1 MTWTK
6 RILVGT
12 DITQASRRIRW
23 AYICGY
29 LYAGGFIFN
38 AIVLFSVGSLEV
50 KGLWSTGQAG
60 FVVFEASLV
69 AILSFGL
76 SRRNKVAAIGLFGYF
91 LLSRVPLLILGVLPS
106 ANELDWLMRL
116 LVMQILPAYLFF
128 QGLRGVLTFYDL
140 KHRDYP
146 NNASDF

>member
-1 MTWTK
+1 MPWTK

-29 LYAGGFIFN
+29 LYAGVFIFN
-38 AIVLFSVGSLEV
+38 AIVLFSVGTPEV
-50 KGLWSTGQAG
+50 KGLWSNSQAG

-76 SRRNKVAAIGLFGYF
+76 SRRNKVAAVGLLGYF
-91 LLSRVPLLILGVLPS
+91 LLSRVPLLILGFLPS
-106 ANELDWLMRL
+106 ANELDGLMRL
-116 LVMQILPAYLFF
+116 VVMQILPAYLFF
-128 QGLRGVLTFYDL
+128 QGLRGVLTFHDL

-146 NNASDF
+146 DEAFDS